1 MPAST
6 GNSRTC
12 ARVGNLKVRLC
23 LLVFLDPLRRGV
35 APFGK
40 KHAHSPAKLFI
51 REPTADRF
59 HGNNLVKIW
68 RSTDQMRQK
77 ELIALAKEQI
87 LKLGELLL
95 GWIKLARVDDFV
107 DLYDHILEAFD
118 RLAVSL
124 EMIAK
129 DGGGKRS

>member
-1 MPAST
+1 
-6 GNSRTC
+6 
-12 ARVGNLKVRLC
+12 
-23 LLVFLDPLRRGV
+23 
-35 APFGK
+35 
-40 KHAHSPAKLFI
+40 
-51 REPTADRF
+51 
-59 HGNNLVKIW
+59 
-68 RSTDQMRQK
+68 MRQK